1 MVKEQFTEYNGIKV
15 GDTIK
20 ITKSLGQCYVSY
32 SDWLD
37 AFNFDATRWRKFYHP
52 NCNTLC
58 TVLGIAKHLEYGRCS
73 EDNDILFYVD
83 DGEYTYIMS
92 IFGIEPYSVK
102 KEKNQ
107 NSYIVQGKIK
117 IFTIID

>member
-20 ITKSLGQCYVSY
+20 ITETLGQCYTCY

-37 AFNFDATRWRKFYHP
+37 AFNFDATRWRKFFYP
-52 NCNTLC
+52 TWNTLC
-58 TVLGIAKHLEYGRCS
+58 TVLGIAKHLEYGRTP
-73 EDNDILFYVD
+73 DVTDVLFYVD
-83 DGEYTYIMS
+83 DGKGTYIMS
-92 IFGIEPYSVK
+92 ILGIEPYK
-102 KEKNQ
+102 RNR
-107 NSYIVQGKIK
+107 NSYIIQGKIK